1 MGGFWRGKNALW
13 SMEVTSGFSMRFR
26 EEVTKQRP
34 AYPIT
39 RSSQRVSKLLAYVL
53 SFVRTPSWAMPA
65 CRQLSSFVA
74 YIEIDIVHQR
84 WTLRVENVHRLTVDC
99 HSRTLTVHPF
109 CFHLF
114 MEVLESHREAKP
126 CVIGALCL
134 CKRPQNLQIC
144 NFYLFL

>member
-1 MGGFWRGKNALW
+1 MGGFWRGKKNTLW
-13 SMEVTSGFSMRFR
+13 SMEVTSGLSVRLR
-26 EEVTKQRP
+26 EEVAEQRP
-34 AYPIT
+34 EYPTSHRILELLT
-39 RSSQRVSKLLAYVL
+39 CVS
-53 SFVRTPSWAMPA
+53 SFVRNPWWAMPA
-65 CRQLSSFVA
+65 CRQISTYVSYV
-74 YIEIDIVHQR
+74 EIKIVHQK
-84 WTLRVENVHRLTVDC
+84 WTLRVKNVQKLTVDR

-126 CVIGALCL
+126 CVFGALCL